1 MNSSGHKTGEL
12 LLVLLTGVCLAAT
25 ASYAAAG
32 STANGTTKSVS
43 RPAAH
48 TVHPTTTHPPAK
60 KARTTMAAAHSATPR
75 RVTPRAGSGHYAARK
90 TTPHYSS
97 ASAAKRT
104 PNHTAALTSPRK
116 GSSARN
122 RPARSLSGQQ
132 RLARLHL
139 QPERVEEI
147 QQALIHEG
155 YLQGDA
161 SGQWDMRTHDAMQ
174 RYQTMHG
181 FPGTGLPEARSLMK
195 LGLGSHPL
203 PPELDHG
210 PTGVAS
216 PTGAQGVFTVSPS
229 SPPISQV
236 TPPS

>member
-1 MNSSGHKTGEL
+1 LSFSGHKTSEL
-12 LLVLLTGVCLAAT
+12 LLVLLTGVCLAAN

-32 STANGTTKSVS
+32 STANGTEKPVS
-43 RPAAH
+43 HLAAH
-48 TVHPTTTHPPAK
+48 TAHPPTTHPAAK
-60 KARTTMAAAHSATPR
+60 KAGTTTAAAHSATPR
-75 RVTPRAGSGHYAARK
+75 RATPHAGSGHYAARK
-90 TTPHYSS
+90 ATPHYSS
-97 ASAAKRT
+97 VSAAKRT
-104 PNHTAALTSPRK
+104 PNHTAALTSQRK
-116 GSSARN
+116 GSSSRN

-147 QQALIHEG
+147 QQALIREG

-161 SGQWDMRTHDAMQ
+161 SGQWDSRTHDAMQ

-181 FPGTGLPEARSLMK
+181 FPGTGLPEAKSLMK
-195 LGLGSHPL
+195 LGLGAHPL
-203 PPELDHG
+203 PAELDHG
-210 PTGVAS
+210 PTGVAT